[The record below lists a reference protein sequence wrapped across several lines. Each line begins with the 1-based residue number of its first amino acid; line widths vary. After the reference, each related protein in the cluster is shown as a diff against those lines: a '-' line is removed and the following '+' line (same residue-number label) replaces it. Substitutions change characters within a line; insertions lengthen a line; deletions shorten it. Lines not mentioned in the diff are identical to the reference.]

1 MSENT
6 SKPEKGKFG
15 ETDAEKSVFRFVD
28 PRVRSEEFSATAR
41 SVVKHGASVVVETAA
56 KVRAKADAFV
66 GGAEQSATAAV
77 SGVAGVGRHVVEAS
91 FANLAVTAGM
101 VDKLSDA
108 KTVVEALRIEGDY
121 VREIVKQNL
130 EQIATATS
138 LMSGVFASTMKTVGA
153 DQPALTDKA
162 A

>member
-28 PRVRSEEFSATAR
+28 PRARSEEFSATAR

-121 VREIVKQNL
+121 VRDIVTQNL
-130 EQIATATS
+130 QQIATATS
-138 LMSGVFASTMKTVGA
+138 LVSRIFTTTMKTAGA
-153 DQPALTDKA
+153 EQFAVADKA